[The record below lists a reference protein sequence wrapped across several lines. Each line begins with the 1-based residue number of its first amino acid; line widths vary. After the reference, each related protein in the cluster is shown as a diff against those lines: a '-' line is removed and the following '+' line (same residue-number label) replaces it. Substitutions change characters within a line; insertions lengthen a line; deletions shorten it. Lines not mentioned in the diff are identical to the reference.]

1 MSRFRHS
8 LYGNKELETERFPRR
23 KQLMLKGLRLQ
34 ACPGPEYLAHV
45 DMFELVGETLRRL
58 RKERH
63 MTLAQLG
70 LKAELGRGQLSRIEN
85 GHQEATL
92 GTVAKILNAQGVS
105 RREFFRR
112 YDLVENERLQVDR
125 SGAAGERP
133 YPTASGGQDLP
144 GEIRETIGRFESF
157 VQGVLHQSPAVAQGA
172 VELGD
177 FVILFRIVPR
187 GSATEI
193 APPSTAA
200 PLAHATPATATSP
213 AAPAPAKPER
223 KRGRRKKR

>member
-1 MSRFRHS
+1 MF
-8 LYGNKELETERFPRR
+8 FRR
-23 KQLMLKGLRLQ
+23 KQLMFKGLRLQ
-34 ACPGPEYLAHV
+34 AWAGPEYLARV
-45 DMFELVGETLRRL
+45 EMFELVGETLRRL

-92 GTVAKILNAQGVS
+92 GTVAKILGAQGVS

-112 YDLVENERLQVDR
+112 YDLVENERLQIDR
-125 SGAAGERP
+125 VGAAGEKP
-133 YPTASGGQDLP
+133 YPPSAGGQDLP

-172 VELGD
+172 VEIGD

-187 GSATEI
+187 GGASELAS
-193 APPSTAA
+193 P
-200 PLAHATPATATSP
+200 PLAHA
-213 AAPAPAKPER
+213 APAVPPPPTPEAAKPGR
-223 KRGRRKKR
+223 RRGRGKKR